1 MKDDGAQASR
11 QHAVC
16 VCCADLQKG
25 VALASPSIVPSAD
38 LQKGVACPS
47 IVSAEF
53 ANGEREI
60 GTRRFPKPMGVC
72 PSVFDIVGCFRCKN
86 SLRRRVLSLT
96 PCMQKAKQPRE
107 SVAQCMSAM
116 QSRCAERFV
125 LALAIVQGLGREWKT
140 QRR

>member
-1 MKDDGAQASR
+1 MCA
-11 QHAVC
+11 
-16 VCCADLQKG
+16 CCADLQKG

-72 PSVFDIVGCFRCKN
+72 PSVFDTVGCFRCK
-86 SLRRRVLSLT
+86 LVAT
-96 PCMQKAKQPRE
+96 PSAFTDTLHAKSKTTQGVGCSMHVRN
-107 SVAQCMSAM
+107 A
-116 QSRCAERFV
+116 
-125 LALAIVQGLGREWKT
+125 VQMC
-140 QRR
+140 